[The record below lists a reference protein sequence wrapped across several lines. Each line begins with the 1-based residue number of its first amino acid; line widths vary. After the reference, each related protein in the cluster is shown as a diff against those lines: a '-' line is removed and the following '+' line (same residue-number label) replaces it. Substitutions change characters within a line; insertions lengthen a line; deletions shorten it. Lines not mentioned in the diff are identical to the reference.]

1 MASVMLEQVAYLIP
15 LEPHLTQLLR
25 AVIFAVDHVKTLCAD
40 GMPMPTVFG
49 RRKQTCDVIAKQ
61 EM

>member
-1 MASVMLEQVAYLIP
+1 MVTRGGSGETEMASVMLEQVAYLIP

-40 GMPMPTVFG
+40 GMPMPTVW
-49 RRKQTCDVIAKQ
+49 IWS
-61 EM
+61 